1 MLDSGKSP
9 FYTTEPFDASYFP
22 ADAQAP
28 QPTQIEIEAFV
39 VLLAQISRRLLADT
53 PAVVAA

>member
-22 ADAQAP
+22 ADAAVP
-28 QPTQIEIEAFV
+28 QPTQLEIDAFI
-39 VLLAQISRRLLADT
+39 VLLAQISHRFLTDASAT
-53 PAVVAA
+53 SAA